1 MIQQLLTF
9 KNFKHFVL
17 IMAGI
22 VSCIAKFS
30 PENHWG
36 ETAQIMWIVYGIMFC
51 SEKIYNQNILTHYS
65 FKQLLWTFLAVVFC
79 LTAVIMLFDMVE
91 LLRMAAKRE
100 NVAFIDILTLALLK
114 SPMMLHIILPFV
126 ILMTGMI
133 FFLRLNKS
141 SELIVMRA
149 VGVSVWNI
157 LMPLCGIVFALGL
170 ADILLFS
177 PIASSMAR
185 RYERLEERLHMSD
198 ATPFVW
204 SESGFWWRDNQED
217 GTMVIRAS
225 RIHQNNKQI
234 VLEDLS
240 LFELNTNGLS
250 ERQIES
256 PKATLENGQI
266 HMQNAFVIDPMNE
279 NLQPVSHL
287 TFDTSLNMERLLE
300 KFDAPQT
307 MSFWRFPKFI
317 RFLKEAG
324 FSARAHEMYF
334 FELTAF
340 PLFLVAM
347 FLLAALF
354 TFPPSNRQG
363 GTFLRVLAAIGS
375 GFFLYFFSRVTN
387 VLGQNESLPLFLAAW
402 GPALICIPLCIS
414 ALLSLEDG

>member
-1 MIQQLLTF
+1 MI
-9 KNFKHFVL
+9 K
-17 IMAGI
+17 
-22 VSCIAKFS
+22 S
-30 PENHWG
+30 
-36 ETAQIMWIVYGIMFC
+36 
-51 SEKIYNQNILTHYS
+51 ILTRYA
-65 FKQLLWTFLAVVFC
+65 FKQLFWIFLAVLFC
-79 LTAVIMLFDMVE
+79 LTAIIMLFDMVE

-114 SPMMLHIILPFV
+114 SPMMIHIILPFV
-126 ILMTGMI
+126 ILITAMI
-133 FFLRLNKS
+133 FFLRFNKS

-157 LMPLCGIVFALGL
+157 LMPLCSLIFALGL
-170 ADILLFS
+170 FDVLFFS
-177 PIASSMAR
+177 PIISGTAH
-185 RYERLEERLHMSD
+185 RYERLEERLNISGSS
-198 ATPFVW
+198 PFVW

-217 GTMVIRAS
+217 GTMVLRAS
-225 RIHQNNKQI
+225 HVHQNKRKI
-234 VLEDLS
+234 VLEDVS

-256 PKATLENGQI
+256 ATATLENGQI
-266 HMQNAFVIDPMNE
+266 HMQNAFIIDPMNE

-307 MSFWRFPKFI
+307 MSFWRFPRFI

-324 FSARAHEMYF
+324 FSARAHEVYF

-347 FLLAALF
+347 FLVAALF
-354 TFPPSNRQG
+354 TLPPSNRQG
-363 GTFLRVLAAIGS
+363 GTFIRVLIAIGS
-375 GFFLYFFSRVTN
+375 GFFLYFFSRITN

-402 GPALICIPLCIS
+402 SPALICIPLCVS

>member
-1 MIQQLLTF
+1 M
-9 KNFKHFVL
+9 K
-17 IMAGI
+17 
-22 VSCIAKFS
+22 
-30 PENHWG
+30 
-36 ETAQIMWIVYGIMFC
+36 
-51 SEKIYNQNILTHYS
+51 NILTHYT
-65 FKQLLWTFLAVVFC
+65 FKQLMGTFLAVLFC

-91 LLRMAAKRE
+91 LLRMAAKQE
-100 NVAFIDILTLALLK
+100 NVAFIDIITLALLK
-114 SPMMLHIILPFV
+114 SPMMIHIILPFV
-126 ILMTGMI
+126 ILITGMI

-157 LMPLCGIVFALGL
+157 LLPLCGLIFVLGL
-170 ADILLFS
+170 VDIFIFS
-177 PIASSMAR
+177 PIASRTAH
-185 RYERLEERLHMSD
+185 RYERLEERLHLSG

-204 SESGFWWRDNQED
+204 SESGFWWRDNQEN
-217 GTMVIRAS
+217 GTMVLRAS
-225 RIHQNNKQI
+225 RVRQEGSKIT
-234 VLEDLS
+234 LEDVS

-256 PKATLENGQI
+256 SDAVLENGQI
-266 HMQNAFVIDPMNE
+266 HMQNAFVVDPMNE

-287 TFDTSLNMERLLE
+287 TFDTSLNIDRLLE

-324 FSARAHEMYF
+324 FSARAHEVYF

-347 FLLAALF
+347 FLVSALF

-363 GTFLRVLAAIGS
+363 GTFLRVLLAIGC
-375 GFFLYFFSRVTN
+375 GFLLYFFSRITN